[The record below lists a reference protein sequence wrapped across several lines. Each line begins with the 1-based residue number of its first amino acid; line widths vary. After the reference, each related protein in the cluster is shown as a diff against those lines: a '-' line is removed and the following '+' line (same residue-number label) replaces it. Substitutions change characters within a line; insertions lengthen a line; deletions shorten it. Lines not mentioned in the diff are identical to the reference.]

1 VDECGVERVGSVRRA
16 ACFCLGLVAL
26 LSVAS
31 ELAAT
36 ASAVP
41 NGSISA
47 SSFVAIDADSGR
59 VLVGHAS
66 TVRRPIA
73 SLTKVMTALLVIE
86 RGHLQNRVRVT
97 NAAIRVEP
105 EREGLIPGQ
114 SYSRIALLWSSLLV
128 SSNDS
133 ATALAIDAGGGS
145 LGRFYTL
152 MNAKARSLGM
162 VRTSYASA
170 SGLNDT
176 RNLSTALDQAT
187 LARAALTNPTFA
199 RIVGTRVHRTS
210 WPAPTYAKVWVNHN
224 KMLMTTPGTYGVKT
238 GWTTRA
244 GGCLIV
250 AERRGGRAV
259 IGVIL
264 DSPSIWVDGPNL
276 IDDAFA
282 RMNGFHS

>member
-1 VDECGVERVGSVRRA
+1 VSKA
-16 ACFCLGLVAL
+16 
-26 LSVAS
+26 
-31 ELAAT
+31 
-36 ASAVP
+36 
-41 NGSISA
+41 SISA

-59 VLVGHAS
+59 VLLAHAS

-86 RGHLQNRVRVT
+86 RGHLQAPVRVT
-97 NAAIRVEP
+97 AAATQVEP
-105 EREGLIPGQ
+105 EREGLVPGQ
-114 SYSRIALLWSSLLV
+114 RYSRMTLLWSSLLV

-145 LGRFYTL
+145 LARFYTL

-162 VRTSYASA
+162 AGTTYASA

-176 RNLSTALDQAT
+176 SNLSTALDQAT
-187 LARAALTNPTFA
+187 LARAALTNATFA
-199 RIVGTRVHRTS
+199 RIVATRVHRTS
-210 WPAPTYAKVWVNHN
+210 WPAPVYAKVWVNHN

-250 AERRGGRAV
+250 AERRGSRAV
-259 IGVIL
+259 IGVVL

-282 RMNGFHS
+282 HLSGLRSFNRPKAR